1 MRATGFPFSE
11 ICFTAVEP
19 LREGHTMKR
28 ILLLI
33 TALSLAGCYEHQ
45 PGGGELG
52 MSAEQIAAKDD
63 AICKGYGA
71 QPGTSAYINCRGQQD
86 RRRDDFLYR

>member
-1 MRATGFPFSE
+1 
-11 ICFTAVEP
+11 
-19 LREGHTMKR
+19 MKR

-33 TALSLAGCYEHQ
+33 TALSLAGCWEHQ
-45 PGGGELG
+45 PGGGELL
-52 MSAEQIAAKDD
+52 MSAEQVAAKDD

>member
-1 MRATGFPFSE
+1 MLGAPAR
-11 ICFTAVEP
+11 
-19 LREGHTMKR
+19 R
-28 ILLLI
+28 
-33 TALSLAGCYEHQ
+33 
-45 PGGGELG
+45 GELG